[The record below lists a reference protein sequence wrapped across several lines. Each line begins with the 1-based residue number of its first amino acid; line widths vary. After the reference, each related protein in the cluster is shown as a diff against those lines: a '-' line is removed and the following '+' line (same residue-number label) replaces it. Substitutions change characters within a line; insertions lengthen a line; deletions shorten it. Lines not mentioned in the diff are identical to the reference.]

1 MRRWLPALPV
11 LGAALVLV
19 SGPAAASSAP
29 PPQLGK
35 TANATPV
42 SGTTLYRVPGSQ
54 TFVTLTEETQIP
66 LGTELDTTHG
76 RVLLTFAVGYGKT
89 EHAQWWQ
96 GRFLIGQRKGKKPIG
111 TQTLSG
117 PLLCPARSFASKAAA
132 PKRSLWGKGKGHF
145 RTRGK
150 NASGTVRGTWW
161 LTQDSCA
168 GTLIRV
174 KRGVVDVFDFK
185 KHKHVLVHAGH
196 SYFAKR

>member
-1 MRRWLPALPV
+1 MRAWLPALPL
-11 LGAALVLV
+11 LGAALLLV
-19 SGPAAASSAP
+19 PGPAAAAAPP

-54 TFVTLTEETQIP
+54 TFVTLTKKTQIP

-76 RVLLTFAVGYGKT
+76 RVVITFAVGYGKT
-89 EHAQWWQ
+89 EHAEWWQ
-96 GRFLIGQRKGKKPIG
+96 GRFLIGQTKGTKPVG

-117 PLLCPARSFASKAAA
+117 TLACSRFAAKAAGT
-132 PKRSLWGKGKGHF
+132 KRSLWGKGKGRF
-145 RTRGK
+145 RTKGK

-161 LTQDSCA
+161 LTQDTCA

-174 KRGVVDVFDFK
+174 RRGVVDVFDFK
-185 KHKHVLVHAGH
+185 KHKHVLVRAGH

>member
-1 MRRWLPALPV
+1 MRPWPLAVPV
-11 LGAALVLV
+11 LGAAIVLV
-19 SGPAAASSAP
+19 FGSAAAFAP
-29 PPQLGK
+29 PPPRLGK
-35 TANATPV
+35 TANAAPV

-54 TFVTLTEETQIP
+54 SFVTLTEETQIP

-96 GRFLIGQRKGKKPIG
+96 GRFFIGQRKGPKPVA
-111 TQTLSG
+111 TQSLSG
-117 PLLCPARSFASKAAA
+117 SLACSTRSFAAGR
-132 PKRSLWGKGKGHF
+132 KRSLWGKGKGRF

-150 NASGTVRGTWW
+150 SASGTVRGTWW

-185 KHKHVLVHAGH
+185 KQKHVLVHAGH

>member
-1 MRRWLPALPV
+1 MRPWLLALPL
-11 LGAALVLV
+11 LGAAIVLV
-19 SGPAAASSAP
+19 PGPATASAPP

-35 TANATPV
+35 TANAAPV
-42 SGTTLYRVPGSQ
+42 SGTTLFRVPGSQ
-54 TFVTLTEETQIP
+54 TFVTLTEETQVP
-66 LGTELDTTHG
+66 LGTELDTTNG
-76 RVLLTFAVGYGKT
+76 RVLLTFAVGYGRT
-89 EHAQWWQ
+89 EHALWWQ

-117 PLLCPARSFASKAAA
+117 PLACSKRSFAAGS
-132 PKRSLWGKGKGHF
+132 KRSLWGKGKGRF

-161 LTQDSCA
+161 LTQDTCA
-168 GTLIRV
+168 GTLIHV
-174 KRGVVDVFDFK
+174 NRGVVDVFDFK

>member
-1 MRRWLPALPV
+1 MRPWLPALPV

-19 SGPAAASSAP
+19 PGPSAAPSAP

-35 TANATPV
+35 TANAAPV

-54 TFVTLTEETQIP
+54 AFVTLTQETQIP

-76 RVLLTFAVGYGKT
+76 RVLLTFATGYGKT

-96 GRFLIGQRKGKKPIG
+96 GRFLIGQTKGKKPVG
-111 TQTLSG
+111 TQSLSG
-117 PLLCPARSFASKAAA
+117 ALACSKRSTARSAGS
-132 PKRSLWGKGKGHF
+132 KRSLWGKGKGRF
-145 RTRGK
+145 RTKGK

>member
-1 MRRWLPALPV
+1 MAMTPAALP
-11 LGAALVLV
+11 
-19 SGPAAASSAP
+19 P
-29 PPQLGK
+29 PVLGK
-35 TANATPV
+35 TANAAPV

-54 TFVTLTEETQIP
+54 TFVTLAEPTQVP

-76 RVLLTFAVGYGKT
+76 RVLLTFATGYGKT

-96 GRFLIGQRKGKKPIG
+96 GRFLIGQRKGKKPVG

-117 PLLCPARSFASKAAA
+117 PLVCPARSLARVAAG
-132 PKRSLWGKGKGHF
+132 PKRSLWGKGKGRF
-145 RTRGK
+145 RTSGK

-174 KRGVVDVFDFK
+174 KRGVVDVYDFK
-185 KHKHVLVHAGH
+185 KRKHVLVHAGH

>member
-1 MRRWLPALPV
+1 MRPWLPALP
-11 LGAALVLV
+11 LLAAALVLLP
-19 SGPAAASSAP
+19 GPAGAAAPP

-35 TANATPV
+35 TANATPI

-54 TFVTLTEETQIP
+54 TFVTLTQATQVP

-89 EHAQWWQ
+89 EHALWWQ
-96 GRFLIGQRKGKKPIG
+96 GRFLIGQLKGKKPVG

-117 PLLCPARSFASKAAA
+117 PLVCPTRSFAAAH
-132 PKRSLWGKGKGHF
+132 KRSLWGKGKGRF
-145 RTRGK
+145 RTKGK

-174 KRGVVDVFDFK
+174 KRGVVDVYDFK
-185 KHKHVLVHAGH
+185 KRKHVLVHAGH
-196 SYFAKR
+196 SYFARR

>member
-1 MRRWLPALPV
+1 MRPWLLALPV
-11 LGAALVLV
+11 LGAAIALVP
-19 SGPAAASSAP
+19 GPATASAPP

-35 TANATPV
+35 TANAAPV

-117 PLLCPARSFASKAAA
+117 PLACPKRSFAAAQ
-132 PKRSLWGKGKGHF
+132 KRRLWGKGKGRF
-145 RTRGK
+145 RTTGK

-168 GTLIRV
+168 GTLIHV
-174 KRGVVDVFDFK
+174 NLGVVDVFDFK

>member
-1 MRRWLPALPV
+1 M
-11 LGAALVLV
+11 LVQ
-19 SGPAAASSAP
+19 GPAAASAP
-29 PPQLGK
+29 PPPQVGK
-35 TANATPV
+35 TANAAPV

-54 TFVTLTEETQIP
+54 TFVTLTEATQIP

-76 RVLLTFAVGYGKT
+76 RVLLTFATGYGQT

-96 GRFLIGQRKGKKPIG
+96 GRFFIGQTKGTKPVG
-111 TQTLSG
+111 TQSLSG
-117 PLLCPARSFASKAAA
+117 ALVCSKRSFAAAS
-132 PKRSLWGKGKGHF
+132 KRSLWGKGKGRF
-145 RTRGK
+145 RTKGK

-168 GTLIRV
+168 GTLIKV

>member
-1 MRRWLPALPV
+1 MRPWLPALPV

-19 SGPAAASSAP
+19 PGPSAASSAP

-35 TANATPV
+35 TANAAPV

-54 TFVTLTEETQIP
+54 TFVTLRQETQIP

-96 GRFLIGQRKGKKPIG
+96 GRFLIGQRKGKKPVG

-117 PLLCPARSFASKAAA
+117 PLVCPARSFAGKAAGS
-132 PKRSLWGKGKGHF
+132 KRSLWGKGKGRF

-185 KHKHVLVHAGH
+185 KRKHVLVHAGH

>member
-1 MRRWLPALPV
+1 MRPWLPALP
-11 LGAALVLV
+11 ALAVAIMLAP
-19 SGPAAASSAP
+19 GPATASAPP

-35 TANATPV
+35 TANAAPV

-54 TFVTLTEETQIP
+54 TFVTLVKETQIP

-76 RVLLTFAVGYGKT
+76 RVLLTFATGYGKT

-96 GRFLIGQRKGKKPIG
+96 GRFFIGQTKGTKPVG
-111 TQTLSG
+111 TQSLSG
-117 PLLCPARSFASKAAA
+117 PLACSKRSFTAQAAG
-132 PKRSLWGKGKGHF
+132 PKRSLWGKGKGRF
-145 RTRGK
+145 RTKGK

-168 GTLIRV
+168 GTLIKV
-174 KRGVVDVFDFK
+174 KRGAVDVFDFK

>member
-1 MRRWLPALPV
+1 MRPWLLALPALAAALMFV
-11 LGAALVLV
+11 LG
-19 SGPAAASSAP
+19 PATASAAP

-35 TANATPV
+35 TANAAPV
-42 SGTTLYRVPGSQ
+42 SGTILYRVPGSQ

-76 RVLLTFAVGYGKT
+76 RVLLTFATGYGKT

-96 GRFLIGQRKGKKPIG
+96 GRFFIGQTKGTKPVG
-111 TQTLSG
+111 TQSLSG
-117 PLLCPARSFASKAAA
+117 PLACSKRSFTAQAAG
-132 PKRSLWGKGKGHF
+132 PKRSLWGKGKGRF
-145 RTRGK
+145 RTKGK

-168 GTLIRV
+168 GTLIKV

-185 KHKHVLVHAGH
+185 KHKHVLVRAGH

>member
-1 MRRWLPALPV
+1 MRPWLLALPV
-11 LGAALVLV
+11 LGAALVLLP
-19 SGPAAASSAP
+19 GPAAATAPP

-54 TFVTLTEETQIP
+54 TFVTLTEATQVP

-76 RVLLTFAVGYGKT
+76 RVLLTFAVGYAKT
-89 EHAQWWQ
+89 EHALWWQ
-96 GRFLIGQRKGKKPIG
+96 GRFVIGQRKGKKPVG

-117 PLLCPARSFASKAAA
+117 PLTCPKRSFAVSHR
-132 PKRSLWGKGKGHF
+132 RSLWGKGKGRF
-145 RTRGK
+145 RTKGK

-174 KRGVVDVFDFK
+174 KRGVVDVYDFK
-185 KHKHVLVHAGH
+185 KRKHVLVHAGH

>member
-1 MRRWLPALPV
+1 MRTWWLALPV

-19 SGPAAASSAP
+19 PGPSAAPSAP

-35 TANATPV
+35 TANAAPV
-42 SGTTLYRVPGSQ
+42 SGTTLYRVPR
-54 TFVTLTEETQIP
+54 TTAFVTLTKETQIP

-76 RVLLTFAVGYGKT
+76 RVLLTFATGYGKT

-96 GRFLIGQRKGKKPIG
+96 GRFLIGQTKGKKPVG
-111 TQTLSG
+111 TQVLSG
-117 PLLCPARSFASKAAA
+117 TLACSKRSLARSAG
-132 PKRSLWGKGKGHF
+132 PKRSLWGKGKGRF
-145 RTRGK
+145 RTKGK

-168 GTLIRV
+168 GTLIKV

-185 KHKHVLVHAGH
+185 KRKHVLVHAGH

>member
-1 MRRWLPALPV
+1 MRRWLPALPL
-11 LGAALVLV
+11 LGAALLLLP
-19 SGPAAASSAP
+19 GPAAAVPPP

-35 TANATPV
+35 TAIATPI

-54 TFVTLTEETQIP
+54 AFVTLTQATRIP

-89 EHAQWWQ
+89 EHALWWQ
-96 GRFLIGQRKGKKPIG
+96 GRFVIGQRKGKKPVG

-117 PLLCPARSFASKAAA
+117 PLSCPKRSFAVAHR
-132 PKRSLWGKGKGHF
+132 RSLWGKGKGHF
-145 RTRGK
+145 RTKGK

-174 KRGVVDVFDFK
+174 KRGVVDVYDFAK
-185 KHKHVLVHAGH
+185 RKHVLVHAGQ

>member
-1 MRRWLPALPV
+1 MRPWLLALPV
-11 LGAALVLV
+11 LGAAVVLV
-19 SGPAAASSAP
+19 SGPSAASSAP

-35 TANATPV
+35 TANAAPV

-54 TFVTLTEETQIP
+54 TFVTLMEETQIP
-66 LGTELDTTHG
+66 LSTELDTTHG

-89 EHAQWWQ
+89 EHALWWQ
-96 GRFLIGQRKGKKPIG
+96 GRFFIGQTKGTKPVG
-111 TQTLSG
+111 TQSLSG
-117 PLLCPARSFASKAAA
+117 PLACSKRSFTAQAAG
-132 PKRSLWGKGKGHF
+132 PKRSLWGKGKGRF
-145 RTRGK
+145 RTKGK

-168 GTLIRV
+168 GTLIKV